1 MLAETARDELVERNV
16 ASIVGGPRID
26 HEEVQPWS
34 RDEAATF
41 LAAARAHRLLAL
53 FAVGLPWA

>member
-16 ASIVGGPRID
+16 ASIVCGPRID